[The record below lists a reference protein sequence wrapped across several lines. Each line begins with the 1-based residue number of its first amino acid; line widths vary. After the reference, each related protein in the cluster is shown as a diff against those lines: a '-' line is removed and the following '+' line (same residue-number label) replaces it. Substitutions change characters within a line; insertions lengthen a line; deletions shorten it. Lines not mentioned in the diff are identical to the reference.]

1 MENLKADEDPTLLR
15 IIYVALFYFVFA
27 LSEFLVIFIAVFQS
41 LYVLIAGEPQQD
53 VRRFGGTL
61 GRYIESI
68 IGYISW
74 NKNEKPFPFSDW
86 PRESVDVQ
94 E

>member
-27 LSEFLVIFIAVFQS
+27 LSEFLVIFIAIFQS

-61 GRYIESI
+61 GRYVDSI
-68 IGYISW
+68 ISYISW
-74 NKNEKPFPFSDW
+74 NSNEKPFPFSDW
-86 PRESVDVQ
+86 PHESIDAQ